1 MIVRPNPKMTLA
13 LALSTILLSTMLSSP
28 AKASDEDEEKER
40 SATAAKEPA
49 GSAAQQ
55 DKKPNFA
62 FSGYGELVTTYFDYG
77 PNQKASPRGSK
88 RDQRL
93 SLDTRRFSLEVEGE
107 LARGFSF
114 EAELE
119 VEHGGTGSAVELEY
133 EEAGEYENETEKGG
147 EVAFEK
153 LFLQK
158 EFGEHQRLR
167 IGRFPVA
174 VGMLPSSHEP
184 LDYLGAVRAESES
197 HIIPDA
203 WSEMGVEYRYRT
215 ESNSYTLQLING
227 LDSSGFSTQYFIVG
241 GYQQRFDEVK
251 GTDPALVARW
261 STRLIP
267 GLDSAFAIYYGDSSR
282 NRPQSDLVKKCSAG
296 ANSNTANSVAPCG
309 YVKTPLTLLSWTAKG
324 EWDQIIAQASVV
336 EGHIQNAKDIN
347 DRNSSLSTK
356 YVGVLRSPVA
366 ERAYSAWAEVGYS
379 FRGLDETDK
388 VIPFVRYES
397 YDTISKEAPGQI
409 DQDRWARRV
418 WSLGADY
425 LFARSVVFKLDTA
438 RRSFASKDLRVENEV
453 RFNTSFLF

>member
-1 MIVRPNPKMTLA
+1 MIFGLHSNLKFWLA
-13 LALSTILLSTMLSSP
+13 PLCGSILLSTVLP
-28 AKASDEDEEKER
+28 GLAQASEEEEEKEKIEK
-40 SATAAKEPA
+40 AEKV
-49 GSAAQQ
+49 Q
-55 DKKPNFA
+55 KPNFE
-62 FSGYGELVTTYFDYG
+62 FSGYGELVMTYFDFG
-77 PNQKASPRGSK
+77 PNQKASPKGSK

-93 SLDTRRFSLEVEGE
+93 LLDTRRFSLEVEGE
-107 LARGFSF
+107 LARGFTF

-147 EVAFEK
+147 EIVFEK

-158 EFGEHQRLR
+158 KFGEQQRLR

-174 VGMLPSSHEP
+174 LGMLPGSHEP

-203 WSEMGVEYRYRT
+203 WSEMGVEYRIST
-215 ESNSYTLQLING
+215 DHNNYTVQSING
-227 LDSSGFSTQYFIVG
+227 LDSSGFSTQNFVVG
-241 GYQQRFDEVK
+241 GYQTRFDEVK
-251 GTDPALVARW
+251 GTDPAFVARW
-261 STRLIP
+261 STSLIP
-267 GLDSAFAIYYGDSSR
+267 GLDTAFAVYYGDSSR
-282 NRPQSDLVKKCSAG
+282 NRPQSDLTKKCSAG

-324 EWDQIIAQASVV
+324 DWDHLIAQASYVA
-336 EGHIQNAKDIN
+336 GHIRNAKDIN
-347 DRNSSLSTK
+347 DRNSTLSTK
-356 YVGVLRSPVA
+356 YVGILRSPVA

-379 FRGLDETDK
+379 FEGLDEKDK
-388 VIPFVRYES
+388 VIPFVRYED
-397 YDTISKEAPGQI
+397 YDTIAKEAPGQI
-409 DQDRWARRV
+409 DQDRWSRRV

-425 LFARSVVFKLDTA
+425 LFAKSVAFKLDTA